1 VSWVFPASRT
11 IAFSQTRSH
20 GVHENPIVSSCAR
33 TYSGQRP
40 GPISDPA
47 HRLSPVARVIWGS
60 TDGAASP
67 PGKIIGGARSCLCV
81 AHRIRRPARR
91 LPTGTGSR
99 GHQHSPRLS
108 PPEERCGSQCP
119 GWPAADSGGSAL
131 SRAGIAVRVDLMD
144 LPSTFGVPGMDLGDQ
159 APMLARGQI
168 WRSGWCGSR
177 TRGPIARSGRGAH
190 SWWLAGARV
199 GECECDRPDG

>member
-1 VSWVFPASRT
+1 MSWVFPASQT

-20 GVHENPIVSSCAR
+20 GVHESPTVSSCAW

-40 GPISDPA
+40 GPTSDPA

-67 PGKIIGGARSCLCV
+67 PGKIIGGARSCLCG

-99 GHQHSPRLS
+99 GYQHSPRLS

-119 GWPAADSGGSAL
+119 WPAANSGGSAL
-131 SRAGIAVRVDLMD
+131 SRAGIAVRVGLMD
-144 LPSTFGVPGMDLGDQ
+144 LPSTFGERTWATRRRCWREAKYERHQRIHASDRRCREPAQRPVIGRPSTQ
-159 APMLARGQI
+159 RG
-168 WRSGWCGSR
+168 R
-177 TRGPIARSGRGAH
+177 
-190 SWWLAGARV
+190 
-199 GECECDRPDG
+199 